1 MVVALLNSNMQLTI
15 SGIQDNLIFRLDLN
29 FYKMWWIVDFLY
41 LEGAG
46 VIYFKRKGCWQSMCA
61 WKNGEGNQCKL
72 FLKKKTACDDVNWP

>member
-1 MVVALLNSNMQLTI
+1 
-15 SGIQDNLIFRLDLN
+15 
-29 FYKMWWIVDFLY
+29 MWWIVDFLY